1 MPPTETTAR
10 HPHDVLRQ
18 AMVERLDQ
26 QQMLTGPVAEALRAV
41 PRHVFVPHASVEE
54 AYADRTVSVKDGPDG
69 DSISCASHPA
79 VVARMLVQAQI
90 EPGMRVLE
98 VGAGTGY
105 NAGLLAHLVGPH
117 GQVVSID
124 VDHDLV
130 ADARTHLEQA
140 GADQVQVRCADGA
153 LGAEDLAPFDRIIA
167 TVGVHHLPIAWLEQ
181 LAPGGVLVVPMRV
194 VGDVGYAL
202 ALRGHQEHWVC
213 TSAELCSFMPLRE
226 GIGDDSR
233 RLVDVSGDDG
243 VRLQVNREQDIADAQ
258 VEGVLAEPEQ
268 TVWTGVYFGGMESMD
283 GMWLW
288 LALHLD
294 STLSRLMFSRK
305 EEARHGLARGL
316 GWGAMASVPDGERGL
331 AYLTHRVLEPE
342 GEQGP
347 RTEIG
352 VVGHAPA
359 GQALARRVCELINA
373 WEPHRQSRPSYAVY
387 RTGAQTPAP
396 GPGVIVLD
404 RGPVQLVLTW
414 DL

>member
-1 MPPTETTAR
+1 MTSTTTG
-10 HPHDVLRQ
+10 HPHAALRE
-18 AMVERLDQ
+18 AMVDRLAQ
-26 QQMLTGPVAEALRAV
+26 QHPLTGPVVEALLAV
-41 PRHVFVPHASVEE
+41 PRHVFVPHAPVED

-130 ADARTHLEQA
+130 TDARTHLEQA

-167 TVGVHHLPIAWLEQ
+167 TVGAHHLPIAWLEQ

-194 VGDVGYAL
+194 AGDVGYAL
-202 ALRGHQEHWVC
+202 ALRANQDHWVC
-213 TSAELCSFMPLRE
+213 TSAELCSFMPLRD

-233 RLVDVSGDDG
+233 RLVDVSGDAG

-258 VEGVLAEPEQ
+258 VVGVLAEPEER
-268 TVWTGVYFGGMESMD
+268 VWTGVRFGGMESLD

-294 STLSRLMFSRK
+294 NTLSRLMYSRE
-305 EEARHGLARGL
+305 EEARKGLARGL
-316 GWGAMASVPDGERGL
+316 GWGAMASVPKGERGL
-331 AYLTHRVLEPE
+331 AYLTHRILEPE

-373 WEPHRQSRPSYAVY
+373 WALHRHARPTYTVY
-387 RTGAQTPAP
+387 RVGAHTPTP
-396 GPGVIVLD
+396 GPGVFVLD